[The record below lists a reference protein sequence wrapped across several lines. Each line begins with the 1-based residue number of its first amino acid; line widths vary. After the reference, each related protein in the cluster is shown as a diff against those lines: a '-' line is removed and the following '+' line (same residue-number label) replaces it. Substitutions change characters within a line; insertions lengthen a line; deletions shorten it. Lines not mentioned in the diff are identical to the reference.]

1 MKRRY
6 RAAVLLGLLAA
17 VSTTTCSFG
26 AGQVKQ
32 EDTMTGPGVSMTEE
46 EMPGVPVKDGQIIPE
61 NLEAAREADQM
72 IVVVGTGGCNADVF
86 YYQKNEQE
94 NWGLAWQEAGIVGR
108 NGITADKAEGDGKTP
123 SGTYSFTLAFGLLEN
138 PGAILPYHLIRE
150 GDRWVDDPAS
160 AYYNQLVNTA
170 QTPAD
175 WNSAENLPACSP
187 YYNYALALNYN
198 EVCVPGK
205 GSAIFLHCYT
215 AIPDNGSA
223 GCIRL
228 PQERMEQLLRTVTEN
243 TRIVIAPNLESLK

>member
-6 RAAVLLGLLAA
+6 RAAALLGLLAA

-61 NLEAAREADQM
+61 NLEAAQEADQM

-138 PGAILPYHLIRE
+138 PGAILPYHLIR
-150 GDRWVDDPAS
+150 
-160 AYYNQLVNTA
+160 
-170 QTPAD
+170 
-175 WNSAENLPACSP
+175 
-187 YYNYALALNYN
+187 
-198 EVCVPGK
+198 
-205 GSAIFLHCYT
+205 
-215 AIPDNGSA
+215 
-223 GCIRL
+223 
-228 PQERMEQLLRTVTEN
+228 
-243 TRIVIAPNLESLK
+243 

>member
-6 RAAVLLGLLAA
+6 SAAVLLGLLAA

-46 EMPGVPVKDGQIIPE
+46 EMPGVPVKERGQIIPE

-123 SGTYSFTLAFGLLEN
+123 SGTYSFTWRSDCWKI
-138 PGAILPYHLIRE
+138 PGPF
-150 GDRWVDDPAS
+150 
-160 AYYNQLVNTA
+160 
-170 QTPAD
+170 
-175 WNSAENLPACSP
+175 SP
-187 YYNYALALNYN
+187 T
-198 EVCVPGK
+198 
-205 GSAIFLHCYT
+205 I
-215 AIPDNGSA
+215 
-223 GCIRL
+223 
-228 PQERMEQLLRTVTEN
+228 
-243 TRIVIAPNLESLK
+243 